1 MAVLLPA
8 GEVRDID
15 ILTTCNKISIIL
27 ILELIN
33 DFKKQSIRTSFG
45 IRDPE
50 TILKQVQ
57 HRTHGDME
65 G

>member
-8 GEVRDID
+8 GEVRDIG

-33 DFKKQSIRTSFG
+33 DFKK
-45 IRDPE
+45 
-50 TILKQVQ
+50 
-57 HRTHGDME
+57 
-65 G
+65 